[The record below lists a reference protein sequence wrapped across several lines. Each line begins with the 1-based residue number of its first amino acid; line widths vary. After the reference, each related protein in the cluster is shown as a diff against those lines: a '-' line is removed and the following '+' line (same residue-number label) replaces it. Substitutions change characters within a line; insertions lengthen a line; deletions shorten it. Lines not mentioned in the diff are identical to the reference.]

1 MHYQEFAPAPA
12 LEAIVLRYW
21 QFEVAATVPEPVPH
35 TVLPDG
41 CVSLIVF
48 RTGPLAPPSALWAGP
63 RTTHFRQMMAP
74 GSAFGGI
81 RFVPGAARALFG
93 VDMVG
98 LKNAARP
105 AQTELEQQPLLAAIV
120 AQLATLP
127 LQPAALDG
135 LLEAAGPGTPDTL
148 VQPLV
153 EQILA
158 SHGRVDIG
166 ELTRQAGRSERQ
178 VQKRFKQAVGLTMKE
193 LARSRRLRATVVA
206 LLMADGDYFGTL
218 ETAGYFDQAHF
229 SHEFTSSAGTSLR
242 EFREYIRRIRHVDVK
257 A

>member
-1 MHYQEFAPAPA
+1 MHYQEFAPSPA
-12 LEAIVLRYW
+12 LAAIILRYW
-21 QFEVAATVPEPVPH
+21 QFEVAATLAGPVPH
-35 TVLPDG
+35 TALPDG

-48 RTGPLAPPSALWAGP
+48 RTSPLAPPTALWAGP
-63 RTTHFRQMMAP
+63 RTIHFRQIMAP
-74 GSAFGGI
+74 SSAFSGI

-93 VDMVG
+93 LEMDG

-105 AQTELEQQPLLAAIV
+105 AQPDMERYPLLAALV
-120 AQLATLP
+120 GQLAKRP
-127 LQPAALDG
+127 LQPAALDE
-135 LLEAAGPGTPDTL
+135 LLEAAGPGAPDEL

-158 SHGRVDIG
+158 SHGRVAIG

-206 LLMADGDYFGTL
+206 LLLADGDYFGTL
-218 ETAGYFDQAHF
+218 EAAGYFDQAHF
-229 SHEFTSSAGTSLR
+229 NHEFGGSAGTSMR
-242 EFREYIRRIRHVDVK
+242 EFRDYIRRIRHTDVK

>member
-12 LEAIVLRYW
+12 LAATILRYW
-21 QFEVAATVPEPVPH
+21 QFEVATTVAEPVPH
-35 TVLPDG
+35 TALPDG

-48 RTGPLAPPSALWAGP
+48 RTGPLGPPTALWAGP
-63 RTTHFRQMMAP
+63 RTIHFRQVMAP
-74 GSAFGGI
+74 GSAFAGI

-93 VDMVG
+93 LNMNG

-105 AQTELEQQPLLAAIV
+105 AQADMAQQPLLAAIV

-135 LLEAAGPGTPDTL
+135 LVVATGPGVPDGL

-158 SHGRVDIG
+158 SHGRVNIG

-178 VQKRFKQAVGLTMKE
+178 VQKRFKEAVGLTMKE
-193 LARSRRLRATVVA
+193 LARSRRLRATVVE
-206 LLMADGDYFGTL
+206 LLLADGDYFGTL

-229 SHEFTSSAGTSLR
+229 SHEFGGSAGTSLR
-242 EFREYIRRIRHVDVK
+242 EFRDYIRRIRHTDVS